1 MTMRDITPGEWKEIR
16 KLRGEKATGCPAHDY
31 VYDATDYVY
40 FWPFGEQPSLAVKC
54 RLMNKCPTKAAE
66 NFLKLYR
73 RNDSTPG
80 HQKLPIARDDAPALM
95 RVAVASP
102 YA

>member
-1 MTMRDITPGEWKEIR
+1 MTMRDITPAEWKQIL
-16 KLRGEKATGCPAHDY
+16 KQRGGKATGCPAHDY

-40 FWPFGEQPSLAVKC
+40 FWPFGEQPSMAVKC
-54 RLMNKCPTKAAE
+54 RLMNRCPSKAAAL
-66 NFLKLYR
+66 FLKFYL
-73 RNDSTPG
+73 RNTSTPG
-80 HQKLPIARDDAPALM
+80 SQKLPTAREDAPALM